1 MNPLSSFTY
10 AFRHKRLTLMLTAIL
25 AFTVAGLY
33 LFIGL
38 AQKTYIEPAFVI
50 NRYLTK
56 FNLVMPDQAPALDPD
71 TIDRIRSNP
80 DVAQVLPQAHLAVKV
95 ANIGGANFLFRLIAL
110 HAPDIGTVLSQTGVT
125 LKEGRLPEA
134 GTNETALSEE
144 IAAALKLK
152 VGDTFGRTTDEK
164 AYPNIL
170 SPLKVSGILSGS
182 VRLGLL
188 SLEYMEQSE
197 TYRGE
202 VDGGV
207 LVIARPGRESAV
219 EDFLLQSIRSS
230 NTKTYT
236 YQSVSEQTAKDQ
248 NLLYILGIPIVLLV
262 SSAITLVVGA
272 VNQLA
277 FNRRLAEIGTLYAI
291 GYRRGWLAR
300 RMTLETA
307 GPAVFGWSAGILL
320 GWGGIMAVNAAAF
333 APRGFTTGGGS
344 LLALL
349 FTALVPVVVTGSALR
364 NAFRA
369 LERLDAVA
377 VVERGQLTMEDG
389 GSNSA
394 KNPSAREQPRPLD
407 PLTYYRRHKRQAWV
421 LTGSTLLLILGTG
434 LLFFLFA
441 GGADA
446 IRPGLN
452 NFSRMSAV
460 SPNNN
465 PLDPALVESIRS
477 NPAVERVMNVYAFSP
492 LKISIPPMFPD
503 QPVDTLC
510 VTSGDMQYLV
520 ALYGLKLEE
529 GRLPEA
535 GTNEVVIPWAAAKN
549 RNLKVGDVIG
559 DPASPAYP
567 GAPSLPIQIVVSGIF
582 APGGTLAQETWFSFM
597 SLEYVE
603 PFRESALSLI
613 IIPRAGQKA
622 ALDDWLD
629 TRIAGEGQIVLTH
642 KNQQAAQQKE
652 MGSML
657 FTFSL
662 MEGVIALVAALALA
676 GLHYL
681 FLEGRS
687 TELGTLQAL
696 GFVRRQLAGRIMGEL
711 SVTIGAACLAG
722 MAACLAV
729 LLFLQYG
736 LFGSIGLKLNLA
748 NPAPWLATLPI
759 PAAVLAAG
767 MALTTGMLS
776 RLDPVSVIERRES
789 P

>member
-1 MNPLSSFTY
+1 MNPLSSFTF
-10 AFRHKRLTLMLTAIL
+10 ASRHKRLIVMLTAIMAL
-25 AFTVAGLY
+25 TVAGLY

-56 FNLVMPDQAPALDPD
+56 FNLVMPDQAPSLDPD
-71 TIDRIRSNP
+71 SINRIFANP
-80 DVAQVLPQAHLAVKV
+80 DVAHVLPQAHLAIKV
-95 ANIGGANFLFRLIAL
+95 ANIGGANFLFRLIPL
-110 HAPDIGTVLSQTGVT
+110 HAPDFGTVLSQSGVT
-125 LKEGRLPEA
+125 LTEGRLPEA
-134 GTNETALSEE
+134 GTNEVALSEE
-144 IAAALKLK
+144 IAAALKLSI
-152 VGDTFGRTTDEK
+152 GDTFGRTTDEK

-170 SPLKVSGILSGS
+170 SPLKLTGILSGE

-197 TYRGE
+197 TYSSE
-202 VDGGV
+202 VDGGL
-207 LVIARPGRESAV
+207 LVIAKPGREAAV
-219 EDFLLQSIRSS
+219 ESFLLQSIRNSA
-230 NTKTYT
+230 TKTYT

-248 NLLYILGIPIVLLV
+248 NLLYVLGIPIVLLV
-262 SSAITLVVGA
+262 SFAITMVIGA
-272 VNQLA
+272 VNQLV
-277 FNRRLAEIGTLYAI
+277 FNRRLAEFGTLYAI
-291 GYRRGWLAR
+291 GYRRSWLAG

-307 GPAVFGWSAGILL
+307 GPAICGWIAGILL
-320 GWGGIMAVNAAAF
+320 GWGGIAVVNAAAF
-333 APRGFTTGGGS
+333 TPQGFGTGGGS
-344 LLALL
+344 LMALL
-349 FTALVPVVVTGSALR
+349 FTALVPIVVTGSALR
-364 NAFRA
+364 SAFRA
-369 LERLDAVA
+369 LGRLDAVA
-377 VVERGQLTMEDG
+377 VVERGQLTMEAG
-389 GSNSA
+389 RSSSA
-394 KNPSAREQPRPLD
+394 GNPSAQEQPRPLA

-441 GGADA
+441 AGADA
-446 IRPGLN
+446 IQPELN
-452 NFSRMSAV
+452 NLSRMSAV
-460 SPNNN
+460 SPNNG
-465 PLDPALVESIRS
+465 PLDPALVESIRA

-503 QPVDTLC
+503 QPIDALC
-510 VTSGDMQYLV
+510 VTAGDMQYLI
-520 ALYGLKLEE
+520 ALYGLKLAE
-529 GRLPEA
+529 GRLPAA

-549 RNLKVGDVIG
+549 RNLNIGDVIG
-559 DPASPAYP
+559 DPANPAYP

-603 PFRESALSLI
+603 QFRESALSLI

-629 TRIAGEGQIVLTH
+629 TQAAGENQIVLTH

-681 FLEGRS
+681 FLEGRES
-687 TELGTLQAL
+687 ELGTLQAL
-696 GFVRRQLAGRIMGEL
+696 GFRRRQLIRRILGEL
-711 SVTIGAACLAG
+711 LFTICAAWLAG

-736 LFGSIGLKLNLA
+736 LFGSIGLKLNLF
-748 NPAPWLATLPI
+748 NPAPWLATQPI
-759 PAAVLAAG
+759 PAAVLTAG
-767 MALTTGMLS
+767 AILTAWMLS
-776 RLDPVSVIERRES
+776 RLDPVSIIERREA